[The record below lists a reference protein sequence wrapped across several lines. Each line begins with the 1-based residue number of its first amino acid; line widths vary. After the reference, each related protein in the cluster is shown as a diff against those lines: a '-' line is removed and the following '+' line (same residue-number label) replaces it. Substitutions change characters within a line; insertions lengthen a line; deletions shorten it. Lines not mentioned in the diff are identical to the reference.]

1 MNKNE
6 TTLDILYNQKLK
18 YFNHKLYVVL
28 PKLMSKIEELEIE
41 KKEKIE
47 RNDKNILDID
57 SKIESYKKKISTV
70 YEEKNKYYLENSK
83 YLFDYF
89 ETKQNIDKNNT
100 PKKTINSFFNVKEEK
115 EPNYEIIEKINKRC
129 NTPFS
134 FGGGIK
140 NEKDALQCIKKG
152 ADKILINTNLSKE
165 LVAKISNEIGRASI
179 IGGADIYYDGKKYNL
194 FKNNTKT
201 NIDALEYIKNIM
213 NYEIGELKITY
224 VDREGTR
231 KGFDIEF
238 SNKIQDLCNKPIIF
252 EGGFSDLDDIGKA
265 FKNGINSIAIG
276 SLITFSD
283 NNIFMIKQYL
293 ENKGF
298 EVRLRK

>member
-1 MNKNE
+1 MSCLRIISSLLIRDNRLVKGKKFKN
-6 TTLDILYNQKLK
+6 
-18 YFNHKLYVVL
+18 H
-28 PKLMSKIEELEIE
+28 
-41 KKEKIE
+41 
-47 RNDKNILDID
+47 ID
-57 SKIESYKKKISTV
+57 SGDPVTTCVAYDSQGIDEILMIDLDSY
-70 YEEKNKYYLENSK
+70 
-83 YLFDYF
+83 
-89 ETKQNIDKNNT
+89 NNL
-100 PKKTINSFFNVKEEK
+100 K

-140 NEKDALQCIKKG
+140 NEKDALLCIKKG
-152 ADKILINTNLSKE
+152 ADKILINTNLSKQ
-165 LVAKISNEIGRASI
+165 LVGKISNEIGRASI
-179 IGGADIYYDGKKYNL
+179 IGAADIYYDGKKYNL

-213 NYEIGELKITY
+213 DYEIGELKITY

-238 SNKIQDLCNKPIIF
+238 SKKIQDLCNKPIIF
-252 EGGFSDLDDIGKA
+252 EGGFSDLDDISMA